1 MGRGYRF
8 YGRPCYSPRIVIC
21 PETWEFYNTL
31 LRVCMAVLPQEHD
44 EVQIPQP
51 TVWRM
56 IGQFQAACQLVVLL
70 VTDSDFRPMESEK

>member
-1 MGRGYRF
+1 
-8 YGRPCYSPRIVIC
+8 
-21 PETWEFYNTL
+21 
-31 LRVCMAVLPQEHD
+31 MAELPQEHD